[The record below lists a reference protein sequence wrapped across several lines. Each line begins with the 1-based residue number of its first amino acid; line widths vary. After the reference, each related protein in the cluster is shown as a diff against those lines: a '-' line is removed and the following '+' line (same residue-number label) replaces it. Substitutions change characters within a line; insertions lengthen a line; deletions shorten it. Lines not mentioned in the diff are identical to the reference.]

1 MDKSR
6 IAGFSR
12 CRLCPWG
19 TLNYRIRGLTG
30 DTMTALPF
38 VLPPI
43 TRTWTTPLFCETVHF
58 MRNHWLFATVVACS
72 IIPTSAD
79 PAPQNSKFHT
89 NANLSVDNTALTLSS
104 AVAITE
110 ARKYPAGYS
119 WVRIHFYPFP
129 LTSVD
134 IAAAKTG
141 NVDSLDKKVNNNSF
155 DPKVHTNSYGVM
167 QLSVDK
173 DFKVWQV
180 DMSIPGHACT
190 IAPFEKDVQSFLQ
203 TYHYDGK
210 NLRLKSKG
218 TYICDLKAVGAG
230 DQTYKW
236 DIDVTLPVFEKL
248 SLKK

>member
-1 MDKSR
+1 MR
-6 IAGFSR
+6 YLWLLA
-12 CRLCPWG
+12 
-19 TLNYRIRGLTG
+19 
-30 DTMTALPF
+30 AL
-38 VLPPI
+38 
-43 TRTWTTPLFCETVHF
+43 
-58 MRNHWLFATVVACS
+58 VASS
-72 IIPTSAD
+72 IIPAPAD
-79 PAPQNSKFHT
+79 PSPQNLTFHT
-89 NANLSVDNTALTLSS
+89 KANLSVDQTAMILSS

-141 NVDSLDKKVNNNSF
+141 DVDSLDKKVNKNSS
-155 DPKVHTNSYGVM
+155 DPKVHTNSYGVI

-190 IAPFEKDVQSFLQ
+190 IAPFEKDVHSFLQ

-230 DQTYKW
+230 DQIYKW
-236 DIDVTLPVFEKL
+236 DIDVMLPVFEKV
-248 SLKK
+248 SPKK

>member
-12 CRLCPWG
+12 CRLFPWG

-167 QLSVDK
+167 QLSMDK

-190 IAPFEKDVQSFLQ
+190 VAPFEKDVQSFLQ

-248 SLKK
+248 APRK

>member
-1 MDKSR
+1 MR
-6 IAGFSR
+6 Y
-12 CRLCPWG
+12 PW
-19 TLNYRIRGLTG
+19 
-30 DTMTALPF
+30 F
-38 VLPPI
+38 
-43 TRTWTTPLFCETVHF
+43 
-58 MRNHWLFATVVACS
+58 FAAVVIGS

-89 NANLSVDNTALTLSS
+89 NANLSVDNTAMTLTS

-110 ARKYPAGYS
+110 ARKYPSGYS

-134 IAAAKTG
+134 IAAARSG
-141 NVDSLDKKVNNNSF
+141 NVDTLDKKVNNNSF
-155 DPKVHTNSYGVM
+155 DPKVHTNSYGVI

-190 IAPFEKDVQSFLQ
+190 VAPFEKDVQSFLQ

-210 NLRLKSKG
+210 NLRLISKG

-236 DIDVTLPVFEKL
+236 DIDVTLPVFEKVPP
-248 SLKK
+248 KK

>member
-1 MDKSR
+1 MR
-6 IAGFSR
+6 CTWLLIAAMICLISPA
-12 CRLCPWG
+12 L
-19 TLNYRIRGLTG
+19 LN
-30 DTMTALPF
+30 
-38 VLPPI
+38 
-43 TRTWTTPLFCETVHF
+43 
-58 MRNHWLFATVVACS
+58 
-72 IIPTSAD
+72 
-79 PAPQNSKFHT
+79 PAPQNQTLHT

-104 AVAITE
+104 AVAISE

-129 LTSVD
+129 LTSDD
-134 IAAAKTG
+134 IAAAKSG
-141 NVDSLDKKVNNNSF
+141 DVQPLDKKVNNNSY
-155 DPKVHTNSYGVM
+155 DPKVRTNSFGVI

-218 TYICDLKAVGAG
+218 SFVCDLKAVGAG
-230 DQTYKW
+230 EKSYKW
-236 DIDVTLPVFEKL
+236 DIDVTLPVFQKPPTQ
-248 SLKK
+248 K

>member
-1 MDKSR
+1 
-6 IAGFSR
+6 
-12 CRLCPWG
+12 
-19 TLNYRIRGLTG
+19 
-30 DTMTALPF
+30 
-38 VLPPI
+38 
-43 TRTWTTPLFCETVHF
+43 
-58 MRNHWLFATVVACS
+58 MRHLWFLAAVVACS
-72 IIPTSAD
+72 IISV
-79 PAPQNSKFHT
+79 PAGPSPQNSTFHT
-89 NANLSVDNTALTLSS
+89 NANLSVDNTAMNLSS

-119 WVRIHFYPFP
+119 WLRIHFYPFP
-129 LTSVD
+129 LTSGD

-155 DPKVHTNSYGVM
+155 DPKVRTNSYGVM
-167 QLSVDK
+167 QFSVDK

-248 SLKK
+248 APKKVTVTSDL